1 VSSKHKKTWAQD
13 SEHEKVRAIARALR
27 GALVWAGRW
36 HPWSITMV
44 AAAVAVVWLAG
55 PITAIG
61 VALVAGIGLGV
72 WWRWAPASFEAVVV
86 VRARSG
92 WRREWVYRRRWERT
106 MWLVGLA
113 VTFDGDDVIPTLGR
127 VTARRVADTVAV
139 RLPEAQERRDWT
151 NRASSIAASFGALE
165 CRVSAPRPHWVALE
179 LVYRRDIPVVPALRI
194 PGRPDLDELAIG
206 RRSDGRLWRLGLASA
221 VHLMVC
227 GATSAGK
234 GSVIWSI
241 IRALAGGV
249 RAGTVALW
257 VADPKG
263 GMELGHGPL
272 DDATGEPMC
281 PMFTRFATNPAGIA
295 GMLDDATELMARRA
309 RRLAGRARTHTA
321 SRTEPTV
328 VVIVDELAAITA
340 FATDA
345 ERERVARALGLLL
358 SQGRAVGF
366 HVIVA
371 CQDPRKAVVKVRDL
385 IPVRIGLRM
394 VDADH
399 VDATLG
405 KTAWVN
411 GARCEDIPTDA
422 PGCGWVH
429 DHRTGDLV
437 WVRASWIDDDD
448 IATMATD
455 YPAPGPAL
463 TVIDGH
469 ANPAAGDVEGADAA
483 DAEDGADDDGDAAAA
498 GGDR

>member
-1 VSSKHKKTWAQD
+1 VSTKGKRTRHHAAD
-13 SEHEKVRAIARALR
+13 REHEKAKAIARALR
-27 GALVWAGRW
+27 SGLMWVGRW
-36 HPWSITMV
+36 HPWTITAIAAMTAV
-44 AAAVAVVWLAG
+44 AALAGPVAVVGLVLA
-55 PITAIG
+55 
-61 VALVAGIGLGV
+61 VAAGLGA
-72 WWRWAPASFEAVVV
+72 WWRCAPVSFETVVV

-127 VTARRVADTVAV
+127 VMARRVADTVAV

-151 NRASSIAASFGALE
+151 NRAPSIAASFGALE
-165 CRVSAPRPHWVALE
+165 CRVSAPKPHWVSLE
-179 LVYRRDIPVVPALRI
+179 LVYRRDIPLVPALRV
-194 PGRPDLDELAIG
+194 PARPDLDELAIG

-249 RAGTVALW
+249 RTGTVALW

-263 GMELGHGPL
+263 GMELGHGLL
-272 DDATGEPMC
+272 DDDTGEPTC
-281 PMFTRFATNPAGIA
+281 PMFTRFATTPAAIA
-295 GMLDDATELMARRA
+295 SMLDEATGLMARRA
-309 RRLAGRARTHTA
+309 RRLAGRARTHTP

-371 CQDPRKAVVKVRDL
+371 VQDPRKAVVKVRDL

-429 DHRTGDLV
+429 DHRTGELV
-437 WVRASWIDDDD
+437 WVRASWVDDDD
-448 IATMATD
+448 IAAMAID

-463 TVIDGH
+463 TVIEGHTGNGDNDGVSESD
-469 ANPAAGDVEGADAA
+469 PAPGA
-483 DAEDGADDDGDAAAA
+483 EPGEAAA
-498 GGDR
+498 GGSRR